1 MRSDNDAASKPA
13 RRITRSRLAKPL
25 LTSLGT
31 VTMLAAS
38 SFVLLAVASTGSAKP
53 WDWTRADPAAALGR
67 YQYCGHQGLG
77 AIGCM
82 LSSGF
87 RPAAAAPATAAVQE
101 PTQPLV
107 SVATVQDQAPAQ
119 QQAQAQGS
127 ASGKAGR
134 AAPAASR
141 HGSAPPAT
149 TTHHLVQLQ
158 PGESTDD
165 ILTACRT
172 AMQAAQGTAATTEVT
187 DECVAA
193 LQPRCPAVR
202 MPQAQGAAAIDEL
215 QAACQPAPSP
225 SASPGHWGGDE

>member
-1 MRSDNDAASKPA
+1 MRSENDAAGKPA

-53 WDWTRADPAAALGR
+53 WDWTRTDPAAALGR

-77 AIGCM
+77 TIGCM

-87 RPAAAAPATAAVQE
+87 RPAAAAPATAAVQQ
-101 PTQPLV
+101 PTQPLM

-119 QQAQAQGS
+119 APGS
-127 ASGKAGR
+127 ASGSAGR

-149 TTHHLVQLQ
+149 TTRHLVQLQ
-158 PGESTDD
+158 PGESTAD

-187 DECVAA
+187 GECVAA
-193 LQPRCPAVR
+193 LQPRCPAAR

-225 SASPGHWGGDE
+225 SASPGHEGGDD